1 MKKIIEETE
10 QYTFFIDYFKG
21 NPIRFIYDK
30 QRDELR
36 IHGDDMFKALGYSGL
51 FDFLGSD
58 EGLDAISKMK
68 KEDPNFE
75 LFGDNGIFQDL
86 KLK

>member
-51 FDFLGSD
+51 FDFLGSENIQFILQYFLQRLVGMFTSD
-58 EGLDAISKMK
+58 VI
-68 KEDPNFE
+68 N
-75 LFGDNGIFQDL
+75 
-86 KLK
+86 

>member
-1 MKKIIEETE
+1 MKKIVEETE
-10 QYTFFIDYFKG
+10 QYTIFIDYFDSK
-21 NPIRFIYDK
+21 PIRFIYNK

-36 IHGDDMFKALGYSGL
+36 INADDVFKAFGYSGL
-51 FDFLGSD
+51 HDFLGSD
-58 EGLDAISKMK
+58 KGLDAISEMK
-68 KEDPNFE
+68 KENPNFE